1 MNKKNEKKQSILWLK
16 FWIYWRLPIGIFI
29 GVAYLFAAY
38 NEIEFWNYLT
48 KLCFILDLLT
58 ILIYMLTFFTANK
71 FMKIGFYFLNISLL
85 VECFYSAFKLTYEKI
100 GEITNDFLT
109 ILILYLGIEI
119 IIWFLPNF
127 VYLRKRKILFT
138 HEFLKNE
145 KIKFCKVCGEKLNRN
160 YKCSKCGK
168 QYFNI
173 KLITQKKEIIISIL
187 TFFILFLIFLN
198 LYQLFIINNEKINT
212 ERQIAELEKEIE
224 DIKSQ
229 SGECRLDRLK
239 YKNKADFLDK
249 NIVFVIKDYGN
260 YYYTYDCV
268 QKITSGSYTYWAY
281 NKEAAISK
289 GYKKGTC

>member
-1 MNKKNEKKQSILWLK
+1 MNKKNEKKQSTLWLK
-16 FWIYWRLPIGIFI
+16 FWIYWRLPMSILIGI
-29 GVAYLFAAY
+29 VYLFGIY
-38 NEIEFWNYLT
+38 NEIEIWNYLT

-85 VECFYSAFKLTYEKI
+85 VECFSLALNLTYEKL
-100 GEITNDFLT
+100 GQITDNFFT
-109 ILILYLGIEI
+109 ILMIYLGIEI

-127 VYLRKRKILFT
+127 IYLRKRKILFT
-138 HEFLKNE
+138 QEFFTSK

-173 KLITQKKEIIISIL
+173 KLITQKKEIIISVL
-187 TFFILFLIFLN
+187 TFTISFLIIFN
-198 LYQLFIINNEKINT
+198 LYQLATISNEKINT

-224 DIKSQ
+224 NIKSQ
-229 SGECRLDRLK
+229 SVECRLDRLK
-239 YKNKADFLDK
+239 YENKAKFLDE
-249 NIVFVIKDYGN
+249 NIVFVINGYGN

-268 QKITSGSYTYWAY
+268 QKITSGSYTYRAY